1 MYSVVQPNG
10 WVALKL
16 PSDTTKVLQ
25 VVPNTTIS
33 LGKYGAFPSNLII
46 HRPYH
51 LTYELEDK
59 REGESFCRLRVVPS
73 SELYADVFA
82 EESGMCSAPAD
93 DSDRIISATDGVEY
107 SLVDPESGKVVARSN
122 REIIDDNARQTLT
135 MEEIEELKRDGT
147 GAGKDIIAKL
157 LLSHTALDQK
167 TSFSLAKYKLLKT
180 KKYIRRFQVLP
191 LDVPLLGKWML
202 EEKDSARVLDMR
214 DEMIGLV
221 GCWANVHFGG
231 EDVLLD
237 GPSSSDPEATNDDI
251 TEAERLR
258 RLKEE
263 AKPMNGRWLV
273 IDDTSGFL
281 VAAMA
286 ERMGILYQDEKD
298 PSEQTATENHIEKEE
313 SDGADDQAIEVPAIT
328 PLETKVDNGAEATTA
343 AAAESTHQHT
353 PYRPRSHDFQIP
365 FSQTNTITVLHA
377 ANQPNLSFL
386 NYYGFDIQN
395 PNHPPHP
402 LLNHLLTLTWLQLLN
417 PETDAAYSTNPPSVS
432 SAQLGAMKPNRRGTY
447 HRKRR
452 RFARTRH
459 IVDSA
464 RAGNFSG
471 LAVASTMDNISILQ
485 HALPLLAGGAQ
496 IAIYSPTL
504 EPLAELADCFSV
516 ARRSAWMN
524 PETAPAE
531 TVGKTAAELERWEG
545 NDDFP
550 LNPTLVLGAS
560 IQTSRARK
568 WQVLPGRTH
577 PTMTDR
583 GGAEGYVLTGW
594 RARPAE
600 GRVEARGK
608 HTGKRRKV
616 DDKGASE
623 SAAATPV
630 SDGVQVL

>member
-1 MYSVVQPNG
+1 M
-10 WVALKL
+10 
-16 PSDTTKVLQ
+16 
-25 VVPNTTIS
+25 VP
-33 LGKYGAFPSNLII
+33 A
-46 HRPYH
+46 
-51 LTYELEDK
+51 
-59 REGESFCRLRVVPS
+59 

-82 EESGMCSAPAD
+82 EEETSACTTPAD

-107 SLVDPESGKVVARSN
+107 SLVDPDSGKVVARSN

-147 GAGKDIIAKL
+147 GAGKEIIAKL

-191 LDVPLLGKWML
+191 LDVPLLGKYML
-202 EEKDSARVLDMR
+202 EEKDASRVLDMR

-221 GCWANVHFGG
+221 GCWANVHYGG
-231 EDVLLD
+231 EDVLLG
-237 GPSSSDPEATNDDI
+237 GPASADTADANEDDI
-251 TEAERLR
+251 TEKERLR
-258 RLKEE
+258 KLKEE
-263 AKPMNGRWLV
+263 VEPMNGRWLV

-298 PSEQTATENHIEKEE
+298 VNAEQPSIEAKTDEEEAIAAGDTA
-313 SDGADDQAIEVPAIT
+313 GEVPAST
-328 PLETKVDNGAEATTA
+328 SSEVKAENGAEPTDAVAGENT
-343 AAAESTHQHT
+343 QQPT
-353 PYRPRSHDFQIP
+353 PHRPRSHDFQVL
-365 FSQTNTITVLHA
+365 FSQTNTITLLHA

-386 NYYGFDIQN
+386 TYYGFDIQN

-402 LLNHLLTLTWLQLLN
+402 LVNHLLTLTWLQLLQ
-417 PETDAAYSTNPPSVS
+417 PETDASYSTMPPSVS
-432 SAQLGAMKPNRRGTY
+432 ATQLATMKPNRRGTY

-471 LAVASTMDNISILQ
+471 LAVASAMDNISILQ
-485 HALPLLAGGAQ
+485 HTLPLLAGGAP

-504 EPLAELADCFSV
+504 EPLVELADCFSV
-516 ARRSAWMN
+516 PRRSAWMN
-524 PETAPAE
+524 PETAPPE

-608 HTGKRRKV
+608 HTAKRRKV
-616 DDKGASE
+616 EDKGASE

-630 SDGVQVL
+630 SDGMQMS